1 MCPESGK
8 NNEHSAGFSG
18 KRADIWA
25 LGVTL
30 FAFTYLN
37 VPFDGENILEI
48 YENIENQKYF
58 IQKHIISMLYNFRL
72 VLPDTREISL
82 EMADIFFRLLDKNPN
97 TRIKMK

>member
-30 FAFTYLN
+30 FAFTYN
-37 VPFDGENILEI
+37 VVPFDGDTILEI
-48 YENIENQKYF
+48 LDAIETK
-58 IQKHIISMLYNFRL
+58 
-72 VLPDTREISL
+72 E
-82 EMADIFFRLLDKNPN
+82 
-97 TRIKMK
+97 

>member
-37 VPFDGENILEI
+37 VPFDGENVLEI
-48 YENIENQKYF
+48 SENIENQKYF
-58 IQKHIISMLYNFRL
+58 NSKSL
-72 VLPDTREISL
+72 VFSVFL
-82 EMADIFFRLLDKNPN
+82 
-97 TRIKMK
+97 

>member
-30 FAFTYLN
+30 FAFTYN
-37 VPFDGENILEI
+37 VVPFDGDTILEI
-48 YENIENQKYF
+48 LDAIETKEWN
-58 IQKHIISMLYNFRL
+58 
-72 VLPDTREISL
+72 
-82 EMADIFFRLLDKNPN
+82 
-97 TRIKMK
+97 